1 MRLEDMR
8 DAKARFA
15 RHIDINIDIGSW
27 IENGSDPFIIV
38 SEQVGKLRDA
48 FSLNGFKNE
57 RHDVQLNRGLMKF
70 NKIERA
76 YFWVAHASRV
86 SGLGVSP
93 KRTSPRLCSYHA
105 IPNRQKSS
113 RSRGRARQHA
123 RARAL
128 PRNESPHL

>member
-86 SGLGVSP
+86 SGLGVAKTNFLTTLQLLRNSEP
-93 KRTSPRLCSYHA
+93 SEKFAIARTLS
-105 IPNRQKSS
+105 
-113 RSRGRARQHA
+113 
-123 RARAL
+123 
-128 PRNESPHL
+128 